1 MNPRIVSFVTL
12 KGGSGKTT
20 LLMLTSAAIHNRTDK
35 KLLVIDSDPQR
46 SVKQIY
52 VQENDNAKSYDV
64 FAFNWNQPHPEE
76 NFEKVLTI
84 AKNKYDL
91 IFMDLPPGR
100 ITDAPI
106 YHSILHSDMLVVP
119 IVASV
124 LDINATTI
132 FLESIPEVLA
142 IKKTPLEVYGV
153 INKQDQSIEYKHL
166 TKLAGI
172 GGMQLFYSP
181 LSNLVRYKR
190 NISTIHDIVSPEV
203 KEDEFNMYF
212 DEFCTKCYVF

>member
-1 MNPRIVSFVTL
+1 MNQKVVSFVTL

-20 LLMLTSAAIHNRTDK
+20 LLMLTAAAIHNRTNK

-52 VQENDNAKSYDV
+52 VQENDSAKSFDV
-64 FAFNWNQPHPEE
+64 FAFNWNQPKPEE

-100 ITDAPI
+100 MSDYPI
-106 YHSILHSDMLVVP
+106 YHSILYSDMLIVP

-124 LDINATTI
+124 LDINATTT
-132 FLESIPEVLA
+132 FLETIPD
-142 IKKTPLEVYGV
+142 ITKDKKTPLEVYGV
-153 INKQDQSIEYKHL
+153 INKQDQSVEYKHL

-172 GGMQLFYSP
+172 GSMQLFYSP

-190 NISTIHDIVSPEV
+190 GISTIHDITTPDQ

-212 DEFCTKCYVF
+212 DEFCTKCYIT

>member
-1 MNPRIVSFVTL
+1 MNPKVVSFVTL

-52 VQENDNAKSYDV
+52 VQENDHPKSYDV
-64 FAFNWNQPHPEE
+64 FAFNWSQPHPEE

-84 AKNKYDL
+84 AKSKYDL

-106 YHSILHSDMLVVP
+106 YHSILRSDMLIVP

-124 LDINATTI
+124 LDINATTT

-212 DEFCTKCYVF
+212 DEFCTKCYIF

>member
-1 MNPRIVSFVTL
+1 MTPKIISFVTL

-20 LLMLTSAAIHNRTDK
+20 LLMLTAAAIHNRTDK

-52 VQENDNAKSYDV
+52 VQENNKSSYDV
-64 FAFNWNQPHPEE
+64 FAFNWNQPNPEE

-84 AKNKYDL
+84 AQSKYDL

-100 ITDAPI
+100 ITDAEI
-106 YHSILHSDMLVVP
+106 YHSILQSDALIVP

-124 LDINATTI
+124 LDINATTT
-132 FLESIPEVLA
+132 FLENIPEVLKN
-142 IKKTPLEVYGV
+142 KKTPLEVYGV

-172 GGMQLFYSP
+172 GGLQLFYSP

-190 NISTIHDIVSPEV
+190 GISTVNDITSPEF

-212 DEFCTKCYVF
+212 DEFCTKCFIV

>member
-1 MNPRIVSFVTL
+1 MNPKVVSFVTL

-20 LLMLTSAAIHNRTDK
+20 LLMLSAAAIHNRTDK

-52 VQENDNAKSYDV
+52 VQENNNAKSFDV
-64 FAFNWNQPHPEE
+64 FAFNWNQPKPEE

-84 AKNKYDL
+84 AKSKYEL

-100 ITDAPI
+100 ITDEPI
-106 YHSILHSDMLVVP
+106 YHSILRSDMLIVP

-124 LDINATTI
+124 LDINATTA
-132 FLESIPEVLA
+132 FLESIPEILPH
-142 IKKTPLEVYGV
+142 KKTPLEVYGV

-166 TKLAGI
+166 TKLTGI

-190 NISTIHDIVSPEV
+190 GISTIHDITTPDL

-212 DEFCTKCYVF
+212 DEFCTKCYIS

>member
-1 MNPRIVSFVTL
+1 MNPKIVSFVTL

-52 VQENDNAKSYDV
+52 VQENNNSKSYDV
-64 FAFNWNQPHPEE
+64 FAFNWGQPNPEE

-84 AKNKYDL
+84 AKSKYDL

-106 YHSILHSDMLVVP
+106 YHSILRSDMLIVP
-119 IVASV
+119 VVASV

-132 FLESIPEVLA
+132 FLESIPEVLKE
-142 IKKTPLEVYGV
+142 KKKALDVYGV

-166 TKLAGI
+166 TKLAGV

-190 NISTIHDIVSPEV
+190 GISTIHDITTPDL

-212 DEFCTKCYVF
+212 DEFCTKCYIF